1 MGILSKVIGDA
12 NAREIKR
19 LQKSVEAVNAWE
31 EEYRALSD
39 EALRAKTA
47 EFRRRLE
54 EGAALDD
61 LLPEA
66 FAVVRE
72 AGRRWLE
79 MRHFDVQIL
88 GGIILHQGKVA
99 EMRTGEGKTLVAT
112 LPLYLNALE
121 GDGGHL
127 VTVNDYL
134 ARRDARWMSALYHGL
149 GLSVG
154 ILQHNAAYLY
164 DPAYDPTQS
173 ETEDQVSEE
182 ERARRAALGDL
193 RGLRP
198 CTRPEAY
205 AADLTYGT
213 NNEFGFDYL
222 RENMVTD
229 RRQQVQRG
237 LVYAIVDEVDN
248 ILIDEARTPLI
259 ISGQAEEPPET
270 YRTFA
275 RIVPLL
281 QEGGD
286 FSAELKSRSVS
297 LTETGIEKVERA
309 LGIDNLFADEHARL
323 TRFLESALRA
333 QFMYHRDRDY
343 MVRNGEVVIVDEF
356 TGRMMEGRR
365 YSEGLHQAIEAK
377 EGVKIERE
385 TVTLAT
391 VTFQNY
397 FRMYRKLAGMTG
409 TAATEAEE
417 LHKIYG
423 LDVMVVPTH
432 KSMIRRDAS
441 DMVFRTEK
449 AKFNAVVE
457 EIVELHGVG
466 RPVLVGTTAVETSER
481 LAEMLRRRGIA
492 HEVLNAKH
500 HEREAQIIVQ
510 AGERGAVTIATN
522 MAGRGTDIKLGA
534 GIAELGGLHVLGTER
549 HEARR
554 IDNQLRG
561 RSGRQGDPGSSRFY
575 VSFEDSLMKRFTPD
589 WLPAMLGKLGMNEE
603 EALES
608 GMVGRAIEQAQQK
621 VEGYHF
627 DVRKHLVEYDDVMN
641 RQREIIYA
649 ERAKILAGDDLHAVV
664 ESMLESEIREVV
676 AHHCPSS
683 EPEHWELEGLW
694 GEIGAIVPLTQ
705 FNQEQAE
712 SGTRDELIDALLA
725 EAQRQYREIEE
736 AAGAETIRQIER
748 ILLLRTSDRLW
759 VQHLT
764 ELDTFRQGVGLQAY
778 GQQDPLVTY
787 KREAFD
793 MFDQLTRSIRRHVA
807 LGILHIQRRPATPAP
822 TAATTAA
829 TPAAGGRPSPPPPR
843 TTAEALGVR
852 QVRESGAD
860 VAVAAAPASGPKV
873 GRNEPC
879 PCGSGKKY
887 KKCHGAA

>member
-1 MGILSKVIGDA
+1 
-12 NAREIKR
+12 
-19 LQKSVEAVNAWE
+19 
-31 EEYRALSD
+31 
-39 EALRAKTA
+39 
-47 EFRRRLE
+47 
-54 EGAALDD
+54 
-61 LLPEA
+61 
-66 FAVVRE
+66 
-72 AGRRWLE
+72 
-79 MRHFDVQIL
+79 
-88 GGIILHQGKVA
+88 
-99 EMRTGEGKTLVAT
+99 
-112 LPLYLNALE
+112 
-121 GDGGHL
+121 
-127 VTVNDYL
+127 
-134 ARRDARWMSALYHGL
+134 
-149 GLSVG
+149 
-154 ILQHNAAYLY
+154 
-164 DPAYDPTQS
+164 
-173 ETEDQVSEE
+173 
-182 ERARRAALGDL
+182 
-193 RGLRP
+193 
-198 CTRPEAY
+198 
-205 AADLTYGT
+205 
-213 NNEFGFDYL
+213 
-222 RENMVTD
+222 
-229 RRQQVQRG
+229 
-237 LVYAIVDEVDN
+237 
-248 ILIDEARTPLI
+248 
-259 ISGQAEEPPET
+259 
-270 YRTFA
+270 
-275 RIVPLL
+275 
-281 QEGGD
+281 
-286 FSAELKSRSVS
+286 
-297 LTETGIEKVERA
+297 
-309 LGIDNLFADEHARL
+309 
-323 TRFLESALRA
+323 
-333 QFMYHRDRDY
+333 

-481 LAEMLRRRGIA
+481 LAEMLRRLGIA

-829 TPAAGGRPSPPPPR
+829 TPAAGGRPSPPPSPHDRRGAGR
-843 TTAEALGVR
+843 TTGPRKRRRRRGGGGAGERPQSRPQRTLPLRVGEEVQEVPRSGLTADGRESMNDLLCRDATALINGFRQDLRAGRPWYEALLDVIALWEIGEEVVDGRGYRYLLGGEAFDWLLLAERLCDAVAPDGLLPREEVEALLVAEQWPVAMDAERFAARLGPAKYRAHLNFVYGVR
-852 QVRESGAD
+852 GGRGA
-860 VAVAAAPASGPKV
+860 ATGRGGRGPERAPQRHQQPRPPHGRRRLPAHLRRLPPQPAGEPPTGPAAADHESDLPV
-873 GRNEPC
+873 
-879 PCGSGKKY
+879 
-887 KKCHGAA
+887 

>member
-1 MGILSKVIGDA
+1 
-12 NAREIKR
+12 
-19 LQKSVEAVNAWE
+19 
-31 EEYRALSD
+31 
-39 EALRAKTA
+39 
-47 EFRRRLE
+47 
-54 EGAALDD
+54 
-61 LLPEA
+61 
-66 FAVVRE
+66 
-72 AGRRWLE
+72 
-79 MRHFDVQIL
+79 
-88 GGIILHQGKVA
+88 
-99 EMRTGEGKTLVAT
+99 
-112 LPLYLNALE
+112 
-121 GDGGHL
+121 
-127 VTVNDYL
+127 
-134 ARRDARWMSALYHGL
+134 
-149 GLSVG
+149 
-154 ILQHNAAYLY
+154 
-164 DPAYDPTQS
+164 
-173 ETEDQVSEE
+173 
-182 ERARRAALGDL
+182 
-193 RGLRP
+193 
-198 CTRPEAY
+198 
-205 AADLTYGT
+205 
-213 NNEFGFDYL
+213 
-222 RENMVTD
+222 
-229 RRQQVQRG
+229 
-237 LVYAIVDEVDN
+237 
-248 ILIDEARTPLI
+248 
-259 ISGQAEEPPET
+259 
-270 YRTFA
+270 
-275 RIVPLL
+275 
-281 QEGGD
+281 
-286 FSAELKSRSVS
+286 
-297 LTETGIEKVERA
+297 
-309 LGIDNLFADEHARL
+309 
-323 TRFLESALRA
+323 
-333 QFMYHRDRDY
+333 

-561 RSGRQGDPGSSRFY
+561 RSGRQGDPGSSSFY

-807 LGILHIQRRPATPAP
+807 LGILHIQRRPATPTP